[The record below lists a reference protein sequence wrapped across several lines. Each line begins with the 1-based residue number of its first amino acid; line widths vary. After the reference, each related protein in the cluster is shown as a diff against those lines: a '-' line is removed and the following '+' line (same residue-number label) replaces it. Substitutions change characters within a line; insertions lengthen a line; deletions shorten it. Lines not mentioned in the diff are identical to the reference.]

1 MHANSAHKHALAEV
15 LSDPATLSRVADT
28 KAAAEV
34 AVLSTFLSL
43 MASQPDRVTYG
54 YAHVVAAMQQGALD
68 KLLLSDNLFRARSVA
83 RRRQYV
89 GLVEAARAAGAGV
102 HVFSSLHVS
111 GEQLARLGGV
121 AAVLRFPLPL
131 EMEEEEEEEEDG
143 KGEEGRG

>member
-1 MHANSAHKHALAEV
+1 VS
-15 LSDPATLSRVADT
+15 DT

-54 YAHVVAAMQQGALD
+54 YGHVMAALEQGAMD

-83 RRRQYV
+83 KRRQYV
-89 GLVEAARAAGAGV
+89 GLVEAARAAGAAV

-131 EMEEEEEEEEDG
+131 EMEEEEEEEEE
-143 KGEEGRG
+143 EEGQGGETGRG